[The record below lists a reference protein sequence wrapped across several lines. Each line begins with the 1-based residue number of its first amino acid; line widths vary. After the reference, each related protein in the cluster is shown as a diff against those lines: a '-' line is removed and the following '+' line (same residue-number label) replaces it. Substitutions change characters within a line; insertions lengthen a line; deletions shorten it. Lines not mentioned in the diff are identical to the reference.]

1 MILDIGLSRC
11 AALLFLF
18 PDVFWMVR
26 IPLDF
31 WYYYGIYIDAC
42 VLVPLATVS
51 CSIQMNLVVFV
62 HTAYGVE
69 HIGPPE
75 PSQAIG
81 VFDLPR
87 LQLTKQVNF
96 LTWAAGKSNKEN

>member
-1 MILDIGLSRC
+1 MLDIGLSRS

-18 PDVFWMVR
+18 LDVFWMVR
-26 IPLDF
+26 MPLDF

-42 VLVPLATVS
+42 VLGPLATVS

-69 HIGPPE
+69 HILDP
-75 PSQAIG
+75 QN
-81 VFDLPR
+81 LP
-87 LQLTKQVNF
+87 KP
-96 LTWAAGKSNKEN
+96 